1 MSHIIAKLTDV
12 EFTDVKM
19 QLEADA
25 EEHAKQGMYLEH
37 LWLNSDNPKEVVF
50 LFRVD
55 NLENCKQFME
65 QVHAE
70 AREHDPNAN
79 VPATL
84 FLRGE

>member
-1 MSHIIAKLTDV
+1 MSHIIARLTDV
-12 EFTDVKM
+12 EFADVKR
-19 QLEADA
+19 QLETDA
-25 EEHAKQGMYLEH
+25 EEHARQGMHLEH
-37 LWLNSDNPKEVVF
+37 LWQNSDNPNDVLF

-55 NLENCKQFME
+55 NLENCKQYME

-79 VPATL
+79 LPATL

>member
-12 EFTDVKM
+12 EFADVKR

-25 EEHAKQGMYLEH
+25 ARHAEQGMYLEH
-37 LWLNSDNPKEVVF
+37 LWQNSDNPNDVVF
-50 LFRVD
+50 MFRVD
-55 NLENCKQFME
+55 NLDNCKQFME
-65 QVHAE
+65 QAHAE
-70 AREHDPNAN
+70 AREHDPQAN

>member
-12 EFTDVKM
+12 EFSDVKN

-25 EEHAKQGMYLEH
+25 ALHAKQGMYLEH
-37 LWLNSDNPKEVVF
+37 LWQNSDNPNDVVF
-50 LFRVD
+50 MFRVD
-55 NLENCKQFME
+55 NLDSCKQFME
-65 QVHAE
+65 QIHAE

>member
-12 EFTDVKM
+12 EFSEVKK
-19 QLEADA
+19 QLETDA
-25 EEHAKQGMYLEH
+25 VLHAEQGMYLEH
-37 LWLNSDNPKEVVF
+37 LWQNSDNPKDVVF
-50 LFRVD
+50 MFRVD
-55 NLENCKQFME
+55 NLDNCKQYME
-65 QVHAE
+65 QMHAE